1 MRAPLA
7 VSERD
12 LCMIRPELYEVVR
25 AHGNASIH
33 PHGAPWRNRSFWRNL
48 EGRVADN
55 PIETMHAL
63 RSVLVFTFAAVP
75 VVAHANDLAEALNF
89 AADVMGDDIVVGY
102 EEFMDWDET
111 EALGIL
117 LARDV
122 RPGAPPDSYF
132 EPDVTEAPQRKPHF
146 ATLGPSRS
154 NYSALAPFIEEAS
167 RATGLPAALIDA
179 VIRTESGYR
188 PNAVSSAGARGLM
201 QLMPATAA
209 EVGVRD
215 PFDPRQNIMGGARY
229 LRKMFDR
236 FGSLKLAV
244 AAYNA
249 GPAAVA
255 RHRGIP
261 PFAETRRYVKVVL
274 TRYEKSPIRVR

>member
-1 MRAPLA
+1 M
-7 VSERD
+7 
-12 LCMIRPELYEVVR
+12 
-25 AHGNASIH
+25 
-33 PHGAPWRNRSFWRNL
+33 
-48 EGRVADN
+48 
-55 PIETMHAL
+55 
-63 RSVLVFTFAAVP
+63 RSVSSLLVFVLGSTPVAAY
-75 VVAHANDLAEALNF
+75 ANDLAEALNF

-132 EPDVTEAPQRKPHF
+132 EPDVMEPEGRQPYFT
-146 ATLGPSRS
+146 TLGPSRT

-167 RATGLPAALIDA
+167 RVTGLPAALIDA

-188 PNAVSSAGARGLM
+188 PNAVSRSGAQGLM
-201 QLMPATAA
+201 QLMPGTAA

-215 PFDPRQNIMGGARY
+215 PFDPRQNILGGAMY
-229 LRKMFDR
+229 LKKMYDR
-236 FGSLKLAV
+236 FGSLKLAI

-255 RHRGIP
+255 KHGGIP
-261 PFAETRRYVKVVL
+261 PFAETRRYVQVVL
-274 TRYEKSPIRVR
+274 KRYEKSPIRVR